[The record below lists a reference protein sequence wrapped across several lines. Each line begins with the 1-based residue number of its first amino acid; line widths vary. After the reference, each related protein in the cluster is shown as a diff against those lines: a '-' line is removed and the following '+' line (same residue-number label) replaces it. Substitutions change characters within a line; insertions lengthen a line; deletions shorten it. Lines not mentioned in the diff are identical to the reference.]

1 MLWHLWAL
9 VVWFNNMTLSEIER
23 IIAQGKLDDARDQ
36 LTALLEKEENNEQAW
51 FLLGGIYR
59 RKEMWGDAINAYNK
73 AKLLNPE
80 GPGAA
85 AVESIYDILS
95 FVNTDL
101 MNP

>member
-1 MLWHLWAL
+1 
-9 VVWFNNMTLSEIER
+9 MTVSEIEK
-23 IIAQGKLDDARDQ
+23 IIAQGRLDEAREDL
-36 LTALLEKEENNEQAW
+36 LTLLDKEKDNDQAW